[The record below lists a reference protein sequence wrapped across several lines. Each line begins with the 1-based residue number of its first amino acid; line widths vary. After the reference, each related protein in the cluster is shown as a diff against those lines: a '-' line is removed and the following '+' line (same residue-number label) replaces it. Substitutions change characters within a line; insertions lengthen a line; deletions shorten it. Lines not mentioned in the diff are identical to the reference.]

1 MAQSLQER
9 ATRANARTAG
19 AAAVIVVAVVTVQA
33 ILRAVIAVFSTL
45 AYATTEQSYLQN
57 VFAPVAGLG
66 VEFGTTVLPVAIGVF
81 LTFWL
86 LLPITADLRIAGVA
100 VRSLAA
106 AGIGAALSLVFTAV
120 YSGSSLLFG
129 AGSFSNAVFGT
140 VQSALYTFVGVTPVV
155 LLAGFLAWLWIS
167 KPAPTES
174 AV

>member
-19 AAAVIVVAVVTVQA
+19 AAAGIVIAVVAVQA
-33 ILRAVIAVFSTL
+33 ILRAIIAVFGAIAYST
-45 AYATTEQSYLQN
+45 TGEGYLQN
-57 VFAPVAGLG
+57 VFTPVGGLG
-66 VEFGTTVLPVAIGVF
+66 IEFGTTVLPVAIGVF
-81 LTFWL
+81 LAFWL
-86 LLPITADLRIAGVA
+86 LVPLTADLRVSGVA
-100 VRSLAA
+100 LRSLAA

-129 AGSFSNAVFGT
+129 AQSLVSALFGT

-155 LLAGFLAWLWIS
+155 LLAGFLAWLWVS
-167 KPAPTES
+167 KARPTAS